1 MTIPASLRRTLL
13 LAATAA
19 LACSG
24 TPADPVEQLQIEL
37 ESAAEARD
45 AERFAERLSESF
57 RGPRGLTRTEARGTL
72 RRYFAAYESVSLEVY
87 GVEVERETDRA
98 RVRCVVEFA
107 GRARQLG
114 GLRGLLPP
122 AAVYRFDLT
131 VADEAG
137 VWRVREAS
145 WERVQPDEVGRAL
158 EDASWRGFA

>member
-1 MTIPASLRRTLL
+1 MMTHAPCRQIVL
-13 LAATAA
+13 LAAAVT

-24 TPADPVEQLQIEL
+24 TPADPVEQLRTEL

-45 AERFAERLSESF
+45 AERFAEGLSEAF
-57 RGPRGLTRTEARGTL
+57 RGPRGLGRAEALATL

-87 GVEVERETDRA
+87 GVEVERDTASA

-114 GLRGLLPP
+114 ALRGLLPP
-122 AAVYRFDLT
+122 AAVYRFDLN

-145 WERVQPDEVGRAL
+145 WEMVRPDDLG
-158 EDASWRGFA
+158 